1 MLRFKRPQSSF
12 LSRVIR
18 NKIDQSDKYFVSVQR
33 YEADLLPQAQQE
45 DAWESFLDIPGGRGT
60 FTRTLSQAMDEA
72 GQREKLRGE
81 KRNIL
86 AHKMREIV
94 QGEWVLAQEERIQR
108 KVQKNIER
116 RARTAELRA
125 KGDTGSEGDRTD

>member
-1 MLRFKRPQSSF
+1 M
-12 LSRVIR
+12 
-18 NKIDQSDKYFVSVQR
+18 
-33 YEADLLPQAQQE
+33 
-45 DAWESFLDIPGGRGT
+45 DIPGGLGT
-60 FTRTLSQAMDEA
+60 FTRTLSQAMDAA

-81 KRNIL
+81 KRNLL

-94 QGEWVLAQEERIQR
+94 EGERALAQEERVQR

-125 KGDTGSEGDRTD
+125 KRDSGSEGDITD